1 MGFLECKFEGSEALT
16 YKILTRDEHFQ
27 KSGAKRILT
36 LDGGGLRGIVTLGY
50 LKRVEEILRA
60 RVENTEK
67 FRLAHYFDL
76 IAGTSTGAIIAAGLA
91 RGMTVSEITDI
102 YMRLGREV
110 FYKSLWRHGI
120 LRARYSHKKLTS
132 HLKAVLGEETTLGS
146 EELQT
151 GLLMVTKRMDT
162 GSPWALG
169 NNPKGAYYEAPRGK
183 TWMSN
188 KNYPLWRVVRASTA
202 APSFFRP
209 EQIRI
214 SEAIGPEQVV
224 GEFVDGGVSPFNN
237 PTLQAFM
244 YATLSGFRVNWRTGA
259 DRMLFISV
267 GTGRGD
273 PSKEPT
279 WITAK
284 GAMQSL
290 LSLMDDAG
298 ALVETMAQW
307 LSTGETHRR
316 IDREL
321 GDLTGD
327 NIGGEPQF
335 TYARFDLQ
343 LLREQ
348 VDKLKPGV
356 PDELLEQL
364 TVMDEPKHMPIL
376 HELATQDA
384 KTKVLDQLFPKV
396 FDLQ

>member
-1 MGFLECKFEGSEALT
+1 M
-16 YKILTRDEHFQ
+16 
-27 KSGAKRILT
+27 
-36 LDGGGLRGIVTLGY
+36 TLGY

-60 RVENTEK
+60 RVGNNDN

-91 RGMTVSEITDI
+91 RGMTVGEITDI
-102 YMRLGREV
+102 YMKLGREV
-110 FYKSLWRHGI
+110 FYKSMWRHGV

-151 GLLMVTKRMDT
+151 GLLVVTKRMDT
-162 GSPWALG
+162 GSTWALG
-169 NNPKGAYYEAPRGK
+169 NNPKGAYYEAQPEDQWG
-183 TWMSN
+183 SN

-202 APSFFRP
+202 APSFFKP

-244 YATLSGFRVNWRTGA
+244 YATLSGYRVNWQAGA
-259 DRMLFISV
+259 DRMLVVSI

-279 WITAK
+279 WISAK
-284 GAMQSL
+284 GAVQSL

-307 LSTGETHRR
+307 LSTGETHRK

-321 GDLTGD
+321 GDLASD
-327 NIGGEPQF
+327 NIGGAPQF
-335 TYARFDLQ
+335 RYARFDLQ

-348 VDKLKPGV
+348 VDKLKPGISI
-356 PDELLEQL
+356 ELLENL
-364 TVMDEPKHMPIL
+364 TVMDEPKNMSIL
-376 HELATQDA
+376 YELATLDA
-384 KTKVLDQLFPKV
+384 QNKVLDQLFPEA
-396 FDLQ
+396 FDLT

>member
-1 MGFLECKFEGSEALT
+1 MT

-60 RVENTEK
+60 RVGSNDQ

-102 YMRLGREV
+102 YMKLGREV
-110 FYKSLWRHGI
+110 FYKSMWRYGI

-132 HLKAVLGEETTLGS
+132 HLKSVLGEETTLGS

-151 GLLMVTKRMDT
+151 GLLVVTKRMDT

-169 NNPKGAYYEAPRGK
+169 NNPKGIYFEARPGDK
-183 TWMSN
+183 WASN
-188 KNYPLWRVVRASTA
+188 RNYPLWRVVRASTA
-202 APSFFRP
+202 APSFFKP

-214 SEAIGPEQVV
+214 SEAIGPEQVI

-244 YATLSGFRVNWRTGA
+244 YATLNGYQVNWRAGA
-259 DRMLFISV
+259 DRMLVVSI

-284 GAMQSL
+284 GAVQSL

-298 ALVETMAQW
+298 ALVETLAQW

-321 GDLTGD
+321 GDLASD
-327 NIGGEPQF
+327 NIGGAPQF
-335 TYARFDLQ
+335 TYARFDLH
-343 LLREQ
+343 LLRAQ
-348 VDKLKPGV
+348 VDKLKPGISN
-356 PDELLEQL
+356 ELLEKL
-364 TVMDEPKHMPIL
+364 TVMDEPKNMSIL
-376 HELATQDA
+376 YELATLDA
-384 KTKVLDQLFPKV
+384 QNKVLDQLFPEA
-396 FDLQ
+396 FDLL